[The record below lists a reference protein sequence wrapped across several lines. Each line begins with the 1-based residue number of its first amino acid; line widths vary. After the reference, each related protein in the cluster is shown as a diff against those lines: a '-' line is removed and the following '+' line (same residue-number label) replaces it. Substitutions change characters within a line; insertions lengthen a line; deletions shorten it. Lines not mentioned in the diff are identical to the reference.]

1 MLRTHL
7 WPVLLL
13 FLPFLATASAP
24 AHQQTFSAPRP
35 GTLHRFHPN
44 TTKTLAEVLRIVQ
57 THGLD
62 IWQIRTESTPYV
74 DIYSA
79 PNSPSL
85 PESLLAT
92 PHAMSDIR
100 VPPPPQWVDAD
111 SADSNPDDWALDTL
125 ANSTFHNAY
134 HPQFEVDA
142 FIHALARLHPAQVDV
157 LRLGHSAEEREL
169 LGLRISAAPENGNE
183 GEKKMGFMVLG
194 PQHAREWVATSTALY
209 IAHALLAPANQ
220 TGSLAHLLKVYDF
233 HILPSPNPDGY
244 VHTWES
250 DRFWYKNRQVVGP
263 NAACVGIDMNR
274 NWGAH
279 WKPHADTPFFD
290 SDFSQSSS
298 SSESPTPR
306 MDLDDNEDE
315 NTNAN
320 IHKNTRRN
328 KKKNKKKKEPAD
340 PCSHWYPG
348 HRAFEAPEVNAV
360 ANYITK
366 VNGIGKGAGKEGPG
380 GKGLAGFV
388 ELRSYGQML
397 AAPYSYKCDKLPKDA
412 EDQMEALLG
421 AAQAGRGVYGTG
433 FATGTLC
440 ELLYRAPGNLLDYVY
455 SAASIKYS
463 YAAFLRD
470 TGTYG
475 FALPPAWIRPVG
487 EETGVMVEYLARF
500 IARQKGVDL

>member
-1 MLRTHL
+1 MLRTLL

-13 FLPFLATASAP
+13 SIPFLATASA
-24 AHQQTFSAPRP
+24 HEQQHILSAPTP
-35 GTLHRFHPN
+35 GTLRRFHTN
-44 TTKTLAEVLRIVQ
+44 TTQSLVETLRLAQ

-62 IWQIRTESTPYV
+62 IWQIRTESTPYM
-74 DIYSA
+74 DIYSPPHA
-79 PNSPSL
+79 PSL
-85 PESLLAT
+85 PEALLAT
-92 PHAMSDIR
+92 PHAMSDIG
-100 VPPPPQWVDAD
+100 VPPPRRVDAD

-169 LGLRISAAPENGNE
+169 LGLRISAAPENGSE
-183 GEKKMGFMVLG
+183 KEKKMGFMVLG

-209 IAHALLAPANQ
+209 IAHALLAPANE
-220 TGSLAHLLKVYDF
+220 TDSLAHLLKAYDF

-244 VHTWES
+244 VHTWDA

-279 WKPHADTPFFD
+279 WKPHADTP
-290 SDFSQSSS
+290 
-298 SSESPTPR
+298 
-306 MDLDDNEDE
+306 
-315 NTNAN
+315 
-320 IHKNTRRN
+320 N

-366 VNGIGKGAGKEGPG
+366 GPG

-470 TGTYG
+470 TRTLSFSAFSG
-475 FALPPAWIRPVG
+475 FSFLNFPSFFLFTLRSFW
-487 EETGVMVEYLARF
+487 RF
-500 IARQKGVDL
+500 PSYCCLLFRLSPSCWGDLF

>member
-1 MLRTHL
+1 MLRTLL
-7 WPVLLL
+7 WPVL
-13 FLPFLATASAP
+13 FLAFPFPTTSSALEQQHILSAP
-24 AHQQTFSAPRP
+24 TP
-35 GTLHRFHPN
+35 GTLRRIHPN
-44 TTKTLAEVLRIVQ
+44 TAQSLAEVLHIAQ

-74 DIYSA
+74 DIYS
-79 PNSPSL
+79 PHNSPSL

-92 PHAMSDIR
+92 PHALSDIE
-100 VPPPPQWVDAD
+100 VPPPRRVDTDGAD
-111 SADSNPDDWALDTL
+111 LDTL
-125 ANSTFHNAY
+125 ANSTLHNTY
-134 HPQFEVDA
+134 RPQFEVDA
-142 FIHALARLHPAQVDV
+142 FIHVLARLHPAQ
-157 LRLGHSAEEREL
+157 EREL
-169 LGLRISAAPENGNE
+169 IGLRISATPENDNE
-183 GEKKMGFMVLG
+183 TGELKEEKKMGFMVLG

-209 IAHALLAPANQ
+209 IAHALLAHVNE

-233 HILPSPNPDGY
+233 HILPAPNPDGY
-244 VHTWES
+244 VHTWDS

-279 WKPHADTPFFD
+279 WKPHADTLFLASPHP
-290 SDFSQSSS
+290 SSS
-298 SSESPTPR
+298 PG
-306 MDLDDNEDE
+306 LDFDDDKDAENENEHPDAADPGAG
-315 NTNAN
+315 NGNA
-320 IHKNTRRN
+320 KNTN
-328 KKKNKKKKEPAD
+328 KKKNKKKKKEPAD

-433 FATGTLC
+433 FA
-440 ELLYRAPGNLLDYVY
+440 V
-455 SAASIKYS
+455 
-463 YAAFLRD
+463 
-470 TGTYG
+470 
-475 FALPPAWIRPVG
+475 
-487 EETGVMVEYLARF
+487 RF
-500 IARQKGVDL
+500 SS

>member
-1 MLRTHL
+1 MLRPLL
-7 WPVLLL
+7 WPAFLLS
-13 FLPFLATASAP
+13 LPFLATSSADE
-24 AHQQTFSAPRP
+24 QQHILSAPRP
-35 GTLHRFHPN
+35 GTLRRFHTN
-44 TTKTLAEVLRIVQ
+44 TTQSLAEVLRIAQ

-62 IWQIRTESTPYV
+62 IWQIRTESTPYM
-74 DIYSA
+74 DIYSP
-79 PNSPSL
+79 PNAPSL
-85 PESLLAT
+85 PEPLLAT
-92 PHAMSDIR
+92 PHEMSDIG
-100 VPPPPQWVDAD
+100 VPPPGWVDAAKD
-111 SADSNPDDWALDTL
+111 PDDWALDTL

-142 FIHALARLHPAQVDV
+142 FIHALARLHPAQVNV

-169 LGLRISAAPENGNE
+169 LGLRISAAPEYGSE
-183 GEKKMGFMVLG
+183 KEKKMGLMVLG

-209 IAHALLAPANQ
+209 IAHALLAPANE

-244 VHTWES
+244 VYTWQS
-250 DRFWYKNRQVVGP
+250 DRFWYKNCQVVGP

-274 NWGAH
+274 SVWLS
-279 WKPHADTPFFD
+279 FLFYC
-290 SDFSQSSS
+290 
-298 SSESPTPR
+298 E
-306 MDLDDNEDE
+306 
-315 NTNAN
+315 
-320 IHKNTRRN
+320 RN
-328 KKKNKKKKEPAD
+328 KKKKKEPAD

-366 VNGIGKGAGKEGPG
+366 GPG